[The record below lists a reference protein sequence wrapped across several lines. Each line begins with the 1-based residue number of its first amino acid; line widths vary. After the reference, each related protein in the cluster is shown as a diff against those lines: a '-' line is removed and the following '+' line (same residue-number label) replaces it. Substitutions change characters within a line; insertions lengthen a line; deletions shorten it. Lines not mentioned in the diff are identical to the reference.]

1 MKELNPDNELS
12 IKVQILDRFYPL
24 TISAGE
30 EEFVRKAARK
40 VNETITEFKGVY
52 AADKQAL
59 LAMSALTF
67 AIDLL
72 KGQSKNTEKSV
83 DKSSVNID
91 DNALENSILEQLEE
105 LEQKLSEAI

>member
-12 IKVQILDRFYPL
+12 IKVQISDRFYPL

-30 EEFVRKAARK
+30 EEFVRKAAQM
-40 VNETITEFKGVY
+40 VNEKIAEFKGVY
-52 AADKQAL
+52 SADKQAL
-59 LAMSALTF
+59 LTMCALTF

-72 KGQSKNTEKSV
+72 KGSGKSDV
-83 DKSSVNID
+83 KTNDNVLGDSV
-91 DNALENSILEQLEE
+91 LKKLEE